1 MLIDQSIARVRA
13 YRQAKG
19 WSILRLAKEAGLGE
33 STIRRLDSPDW
44 CPTAGTLR
52 QLESVIPADFTP
64 VDTVEQPADAA

>member
-52 QLESVIPADFTP
+52 QLEAIIPEAFDP
-64 VDTVEQPADAA
+64 EASAEQRAHAA

>member
-52 QLESVIPADFTP
+52 QLEAVIPESFDPNVPT
-64 VDTVEQPADAA
+64 EQPADAA

>member
-33 STIRRLDSPDW
+33 STIRRLDSADW

-64 VDTVEQPADAA
+64 QEPVEQSADAA